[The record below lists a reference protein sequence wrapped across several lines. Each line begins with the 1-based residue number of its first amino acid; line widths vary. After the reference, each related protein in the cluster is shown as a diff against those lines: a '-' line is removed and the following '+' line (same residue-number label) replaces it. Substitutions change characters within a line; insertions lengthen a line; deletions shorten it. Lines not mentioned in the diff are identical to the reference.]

1 MLQFKPPAST
11 TAPDFASNAA
21 TSKTRAV
28 VQYVHVATPD
38 ITYAAFVQ
46 PSSAFYQAAV
56 TMQSSLDLVQLAHL
70 VHQPAVAEQPTS
82 VAPMVMEF
90 QTPCC
95 TQQFH
100 LRCGIQTAI
109 QHVIFAS
116 PVLTG
121 ISQAPFEVLHQHAV
135 AEQPNLGQSPG
146 SKCECI
152 ADASLQ
158 SAACIEA
165 PDCAKNLPRGDGE
178 IPMQSAPKCRVME
191 CASSPHII
199 PFVASS
205 SPPEKVE
212 DFLWDLHTLCL
223 GDPPQPHLRQ
233 FKE

>member
-109 QHVIFAS
+109 RSA
-116 PVLTG
+116 G
-121 ISQAPFEVLHQHAV
+121 K
-135 AEQPNLGQSPG
+135 GQLFS
-146 SKCECI
+146 
-152 ADASLQ
+152 
-158 SAACIEA
+158 
-165 PDCAKNLPRGDGE
+165 
-178 IPMQSAPKCRVME
+178 
-191 CASSPHII
+191 
-199 PFVASS
+199 
-205 SPPEKVE
+205 
-212 DFLWDLHTLCL
+212 T
-223 GDPPQPHLRQ
+223 
-233 FKE
+233 